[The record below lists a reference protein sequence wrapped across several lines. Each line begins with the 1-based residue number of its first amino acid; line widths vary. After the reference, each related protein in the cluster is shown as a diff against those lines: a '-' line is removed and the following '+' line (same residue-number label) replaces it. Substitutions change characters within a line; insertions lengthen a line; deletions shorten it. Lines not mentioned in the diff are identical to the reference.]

1 MLEAEHQGAAA
12 VLAANVGGFAQ
23 IADDALNS
31 QDICGPANIPTLSIS
46 VAASR
51 ELQEKLAAGT
61 VTATLVVDNQV
72 EVDTGTTY
80 NVTGVLKGKSSD
92 RQILVGGHYDV
103 HFWGFQDDNCAVG
116 LVLSMAKALVDSGYQ
131 PENDIVFCLHG
142 AEEWG
147 SSYTQYD
154 WTVGAWEM
162 INQVHPEWVG
172 KTLAF
177 INFELPAYEFD
188 TYTSTYSAPEM
199 FSMLDYFAN
208 EYAYSPDPEG
218 CFPDGVLTEGYQ
230 TYTYSDDFSYYAA
243 GVPSTVNGF
252 LLQKDMETVFPFYLD
267 IYHSQYDTPD
277 TYNEAVMDF
286 NIRYYGALAMYI
298 DQTPALYLDF
308 TAQYDRIL
316 AAMNEPLM
324 AESGVDT
331 AAFQA
336 ALEELKTA
344 AQNMIGRI
352 KTVNNAY
359 LQAQKRQDLE
369 TMASLRAEGAQ
380 LTDQN
385 LKAFAYAQKHL
396 LGLMYERP
404 IVPHEAPQENI
415 QLCRDI
421 IACLETGD
429 VATAVDEYAWT
440 VNNVLEWYAMYFSPE
455 VIAVQ
460 DDMLW
465 GPDNQEN
472 LYWGTN
478 IGFVKADVDAAT
490 RSIFARYDEVDG
502 DFSQEIAVY
511 QAAIQAQLQ
520 ILRDLGTGEIAAM
533 TELAQLLG

>member
-1 MLEAEHQGAAA
+1 MC
-12 VLAANVGGFAQ
+12 
-23 IADDALNS
+23 IRDR
-31 QDICGPANIPTLSIS
+31 SIS

-172 KTLAF
+172 KTLVF

-359 LQAQKRQDLE
+359 LQAQNRQDLE

-478 IGFVKADVDAAT
+478 IGFAKADVDAAT

>member
-1 MLEAEHQGAAA
+1 
-12 VLAANVGGFAQ
+12 
-23 IADDALNS
+23 
-31 QDICGPANIPTLSIS
+31 
-46 VAASR
+46 
-51 ELQEKLAAGT
+51 
-61 VTATLVVDNQV
+61 
-72 EVDTGTTY
+72 
-80 NVTGVLKGKSSD
+80 
-92 RQILVGGHYDV
+92 
-103 HFWGFQDDNCAVG
+103 
-116 LVLSMAKALVDSGYQ
+116 
-131 PENDIVFCLHG
+131 
-142 AEEWG
+142 
-147 SSYTQYD
+147 
-154 WTVGAWEM
+154 
-162 INQVHPEWVG
+162 
-172 KTLAF
+172 
-177 INFELPAYEFD
+177 
-188 TYTSTYSAPEM
+188 
-199 FSMLDYFAN
+199 
-208 EYAYSPDPEG
+208 
-218 CFPDGVLTEGYQ
+218 
-230 TYTYSDDFSYYAA
+230 
-243 GVPSTVNGF
+243 
-252 LLQKDMETVFPFYLD
+252 
-267 IYHSQYDTPD
+267 
-277 TYNEAVMDF
+277 
-286 NIRYYGALAMYI
+286 
-298 DQTPALYLDF
+298 
-308 TAQYDRIL
+308 
-316 AAMNEPLM
+316 MNEPLM

-429 VATAVDEYAWT
+429 VATAV
-440 VNNVLEWYAMYFSPE
+440 EWYAMYFSPE